1 MSVVSRMVERH
12 RDTTFD
18 KERLHADIAAS
29 WIVRSLQLCHWSETV
44 RRAHAEPTR
53 SRLARWRRSGGQSAE
68 GAVHDGGRRRRLPS
82 LASLTVGSVGSSF
95 RSQSLHV
102 TCLWRW
108 SSPSQ

>member
-1 MSVVSRMVERH
+1 MVASHLGNILDGECLR
-12 RDTTFD
+12 T
-18 KERLHADIAAS
+18 DIAAS
-29 WIVRSLQLCHWSETV
+29 WLVRSLQLCHWSETV
-44 RRAHAEPTR
+44 RRAHAEPAR

>member
-1 MSVVSRMVERH
+1 MRVVSRTVERH

-18 KERLHADIAAS
+18 KERHAAIAPV
-29 WIVRSLQLCHWSETV
+29 VRDDAEGT
-44 RRAHAEPTR
+44 RRADEEA
-53 SRLARWRRSGGQSAE
+53 SGALATFGRGQSAE
-68 GAVHDGGRRRRLPS
+68 GGVHDGGKRRRLPS